1 MLAVVRVGLH
11 PEARAE
17 VRAAALWYEERSP
30 GLGDRFVERVNE
42 VLERLEVAPA
52 IYPIWPGTESAPSPI
67 RKAVLEQFPYLVAF
81 ELHPESVWVLAVAH
95 AKRQPLYWLART
107 SQRPG

>member
-1 MLAVVRVGLH
+1 VRVELH

-17 VRAAALWYEERSP
+17 VRAAALWYDEQRS
-30 GLGDRFVERVNE
+30 GLGDRFIERFDE
-42 VLERLEVAPA
+42 VLHRLEEAPP
-52 IYPIWPGTESAPSPI
+52 IYPVWPGTEVAPVPI
-67 RKAVLEQFPYLVAF
+67 HKAVLDQFPYLVAF
-81 ELHPESVWVLAVAH
+81 ELHTDSVLILAVAH

>member
-1 MLAVVRVGLH
+1 MRVDLH

-17 VRAAALWYEERSP
+17 IRAAALWYEERRSSW
-30 GLGDRFVERVNE
+30 GDRFVDRVNE
-42 VLERLEVAPA
+42 VLQRLARTPTL
-52 IYPIWPGTESAPSPI
+52 YPIWPGTEAASVPI

-81 ELHPESVWVLAVAH
+81 EIHAESVLVLAVVH

-107 SQRPG
+107 GQGPG

>member
-1 MLAVVRVGLH
+1 MRVDLH

-17 VRAAALWYEERSP
+17 VRGAALWYEERRA

-42 VLERLEVAPA
+42 ILQRLEEAPA
-52 IYPIWPGTESAPSPI
+52 LYPVWPGTEAGSVPI
-67 RKAVLEQFPYLVAF
+67 HKAVLDQFPYLVAF
-81 ELHPESVWVLAVAH
+81 ELHTEYVLVLAVAH

-107 SQRPG
+107 SQGPG

>member
-1 MLAVVRVGLH
+1 VRVELH

-17 VRAAALWYEERSP
+17 VRAAAFWYEERRP

-42 VLERLEVAPA
+42 VLQRLEEAPTL
-52 IYPIWPGTESAPSPI
+52 YPVWPGTEGAPVPI
-67 RKAVLEQFPYLVAF
+67 HKAVLDQFPYLVAF
-81 ELHPESVWVLAVAH
+81 ELHTENVLILAVAH

-107 SQRPG
+107 SHRPG